1 MNNTEIVNYLLDEI
15 AKAEN
20 LYSAGGLKKI
30 FAEMLEI
37 EKYENNTLSKAEE
50 IVS

>member
-20 LYSAGGLKKI
+20 LYSAG
-30 FAEMLEI
+30 
-37 EKYENNTLSKAEE
+37 
-50 IVS
+50 VSYDEA